1 MAQLKA
7 NNKIS
12 GAIGNVVFRTV
23 NGKQIIQSK
32 SGPIQ
37 QSDATKI
44 SGSEFRQCSQW
55 AKILRNGYFSFLAGM
70 TDSYIHGRLTAAIYK
85 AILHNTT
92 VPKGERTPQNS
103 DMSYLNG
110 FEMNTNSLFT
120 SYFLPEITV
129 TPTAENQIRVSIAPF
144 EAKSAI
150 TFPPETTHVDLLLY
164 AMATN
169 FDTNAEII
177 QSHLLL
183 PITKNQSLP
192 ETEWIVP
199 APPLGYLSTINA
211 KLLFYQPNALTG
223 RTDINTKQLSPA
235 IIVSAKNE

>member
-129 TPTAENQIRVSIAPF
+129 SPTAANQTKVSIAPF
-144 EAKSAI
+144 EAKTAI
-150 TFPPETTHVDLLLY
+150 VFPPETTHVDLLLY